1 VQLVGL
7 SVVLGPCHIVPILPS
22 AASSTFDAAAADCSI
37 IGASIMIAAAVTLTT
52 ATLFF

>member
-1 VQLVGL
+1 MSPVMPEGAI
-7 SVVLGPCHIVPILPS
+7 SWIVPILPS